1 MKFSE
6 IALNTKFEN
15 KTKNFGKIFAEKK
28 NNILIF
34 RGITG
39 LSHETYFFT
48 LNHCLII
55 SFIKTRFKVAH
66 VVDIGSF
73 DPPKRQRSVIFF
85 QVAQVLLSYRCI
97 RRFH

>member
-1 MKFSE
+1 MSQLPGQLLVSYGCQYKCWNIYAVLIKRFKMYE

-39 LSHETYFFT
+39 LSHETYF
-48 LNHCLII
+48 
-55 SFIKTRFKVAH
+55 
-66 VVDIGSF
+66 
-73 DPPKRQRSVIFF
+73 
-85 QVAQVLLSYRCI
+85 LL
-97 RRFH
+97 